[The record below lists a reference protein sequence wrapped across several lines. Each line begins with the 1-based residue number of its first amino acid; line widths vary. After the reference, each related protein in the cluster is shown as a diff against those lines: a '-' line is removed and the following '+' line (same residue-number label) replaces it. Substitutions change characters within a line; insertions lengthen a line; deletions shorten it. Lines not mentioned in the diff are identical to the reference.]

1 MKTAVENELELK
13 KIEIS
18 VIKLIIAEKPN
29 KEIAKSLN
37 YSQRNVEYIISGL
50 CEKWNVVQESVL
62 FRKHIKEIV
71 YREIK
76 PLLKGGYLYMLKKHS
91 IL

>member
-1 MKTAVENELELK
+1 VLFSKYIFRKEVRMKTAVENELELK

-37 YSQRNVEYIISGL
+37 YSQRNVEYIIAGL
-50 CEKWNVVQESVL
+50 CKKWNVSTRVG
-62 FRKHIKEIV
+62 IV
-71 YREIK
+71 SEAYKRNCIQ
-76 PLLKGGYLYMLKKHS
+76 
-91 IL
+91 